1 MACSFLCCFLIIIA
15 ERISAKQP
23 NPGCILAKCVYNTC
37 PSRLGM
43 SNVTLRNVNLLRLGM
58 LLRTVGSQLGVLPR
72 VPRPVQTDDFSAGK
86 RLHWSEN
93 SGTFMEGSEESCSS
107 GHGAREAGPARAHS

>member
-93 SGTFMEGSEESCSS
+93 SGTFMEGSCSS